1 MIARPYHLKKLIQ
14 ARDNGFPKVITGIR
28 RCGKS
33 FLLKEMYK
41 QYLLDNGV
49 QEENIIIIELDDLRN
64 AKYRNPFELDKRVRA
79 LCNPNKKNYVILDE
93 IQLLD
98 RVINP
103 VYTDGKV
110 VLAKEGDENAISFV
124 DLVLGLS
131 REKFIDLY
139 VTGSNSKMLSSDI
152 VTEFRDKATII
163 QLRPLSFEEFC
174 NYKDSTS
181 VETVY
186 EYLQYGGMPLAVL
199 KEGADKQTY
208 LKELFYTTY
217 FKDIIERHRLAKSE
231 ALEGLTNALS
241 CSCGQLLNAEK
252 LTRIYE
258 SATKS
263 KVGRDLVSNYI
274 SYFVDAFILEEA
286 KRFDVKGNREIGAQR
301 KYYFTDNGLR
311 NARLNFA
318 FDDEG
323 QMLENMVYN
332 ELIYNGYN
340 VNVGCFDCVEKSAE
354 RLSVKKTYEIDFLAR
369 RGPRQFYIQV
379 CSDMAS
385 PETRAREIKPYIAL
399 NDQIQ
404 KIIVVNRP
412 IKENLDSNNFTVIG
426 VVDFLL
432 RLIK

>member
-1 MIARPYHLKKLIQ
+1 MIARSYYLKKLIQ
-14 ARDNGFPKVITGIR
+14 ARNNGFPKVITGIR

-33 FLLKEMYK
+33 YLLKEMYK
-41 QYLLDNGV
+41 QYLLDDGV
-49 QEENIIIIELDDLRN
+49 QEENIIIIELDDIRN
-64 AKYRNPFELDKRVRA
+64 AKYRNPFALDKRVRD
-79 LCNPNKKNYVILDE
+79 LCNPNKLNYVFLDE
-93 IQLLD
+93 IQLVD
-98 RVINP
+98 KVINP

-110 VLAKEGDENAISFV
+110 VLAKEGDENVVTFV

-131 REKFIDLY
+131 REKYIDLY

-152 VTEFRDKATII
+152 VTEFRDKATNI

-174 NYKDSTS
+174 NYKNSTS

-199 KEGADKQTY
+199 KEGADKQAY

-217 FKDIIERHRLAKSE
+217 FKDIIERHRLVKSE
-231 ALEGLTNALS
+231 ALDGLTNALS
-241 CSCGQLLNAEK
+241 CNCGQLLNAER

-258 SATKS
+258 STTKS
-263 KVGRDLVSNYI
+263 KVGRELVANYI
-274 SYFVDAFILEEA
+274 SYLVDAFILEEA
-286 KRFDVKGNREIGAQR
+286 KRFDVKGNCEIGAQR

-318 FDDEG
+318 FEDEG

-340 VNVGCFDCVEKSAE
+340 VNVGWFDNVEKNAE
-354 RLSVKKTYEIDFLAR
+354 RVSIKKTYEIDFLAR
-369 RGPRQFYIQV
+369 KGVRQFYIQV
-379 CSDMAS
+379 CTDLAS
-385 PETRAREIKPYIAL
+385 PETKAREIKPYIIL
-399 NDQIQ
+399 NDQIR

-412 IKENLDSNNFTVIG
+412 IKETIDSNNFTIIG
-426 VVDFLL
+426 VTDFLL